1 MALSALRAAGRAFPQ
16 FCKSSPSPTPLPNP
30 TMKFASFAVALAAA
44 STASAFAPSS
54 SSSATRAIAS
64 NPLVAAPVARA
75 DTSLNLFGFGKLK
88 KFNKPAK
95 AGKDDITEAEVRAL
109 FELWNSALATGD
121 SRIVASRYTK
131 SPVLLPTVSDQ
142 PRTDFASVKDY
153 FDAFLKKSP
162 QGKIIDGNI
171 NIGDGWASDT
181 GIYEFTMGATGDVVK
196 ARYTYNYVK
205 EDGIWKIQHHHSSVM
220 PEEIAMGKAITEDE
234 VRGLFSLWNNA
245 LATKDP
251 KKVAARYAKQGVLLP
266 TVSDVP
272 RTDFASIE
280 DYFVNFLKLKP
291 QGEILESHVTIGHNW
306 CQDAGIYEFT
316 MGATG
321 KKVKGRYSFIYV
333 YEDGEWKINH
343 HHSSIM
349 PEGIVTAEPITEK
362 EVRGLFDL
370 WNGALATKNPQ
381 KVAARYSK
389 QGVLLPTV
397 SDVPR
402 TDNPGIVDYFTN
414 FLKLEPQGKI
424 ESGNIIVG
432 TNWAQDAGIYEFT
445 MGATGAR
452 VKGRY
457 TFVYVF
463 EDGEWKIS
471 QHHSS
476 VMPEASKPQAIT
488 EEEVKNLFQLWNS
501 ALATEDP
508 DAVAKRYASKAV
520 LLPTVSDVPRTDY
533 DLIKDYFV
541 GFLKKKP
548 QGEILESNVTI
559 GHNWCQDAGIYEF
572 TMGATGDKVKGRYS
586 FVYIYEDGEW
596 KISHHHSS
604 VMPEAFLGPAPKP
617 AGKKEAAPAEEKETV
632 LA

>member
-1 MALSALRAAGRAFPQ
+1 MRYTAIVITGLKL
-16 FCKSSPSPTPLPNP
+16 
-30 TMKFASFAVALAAA
+30 ASH
-44 STASAFAPSS
+44 TTAFAPKSVPSPITRSFTTNTRLNNSLRSLAITADSRRPKTPALIQETKATFSTADTTPAPKSS
-54 SSSATRAIAS
+54 SST
-64 NPLVAAPVARA
+64 
-75 DTSLNLFGFGKLK
+75 T
-88 KFNKPAK
+88 KP
-95 AGKDDITEAEVRAL
+95 TEKEVRAL

-121 SRIVASRYTK
+121 SRIVADRYIK
-131 SPVLLPTVSDQ
+131 SPMLLPTVSDV
-142 PRTDFASVKDY
+142 PRTDFDSVKDY
-153 FDAFLKKSP
+153 FDAFLLKEP
-162 QGKIIDGNI
+162 QGKILEGKIH
-171 NIGDGWASDT
+171 IGDGWASDS

-196 ARYTYNYVK
+196 ARYSYNYIV

-234 VRGLFSLWNNA
+234 VRSLFSLWNDA
-245 LATKDP
+245 LATEDP
-251 KKVAARYAKQGVLLP
+251 KKVADRYASAGVLLP

-272 RTDFASIE
+272 RTDYAAIE
-280 DYFVNFLKLKP
+280 DYFINFLKLKP
-291 QGEILESHVTIGHNW
+291 QGTILDSHVTIGQNW
-306 CQDAGIYEFT
+306 CQDVGIYEFA

-333 YEDGEWKINH
+333 YENGEWKINH

-349 PEGIVTAEPITEK
+349 PEGIVTAEPITDT
-362 EVRGLFDL
+362 EVRSLFDL
-370 WNGALATKNPQ
+370 WNNALATKDPEQ
-381 KVAARYSK
+381 VARRYSK
-389 QGVLLPTV
+389 AGVLLPTV

-402 TDNPGIVDYFTN
+402 TDHPGIVDYFTN
-414 FLKLEPQGKI
+414 FLKLEPQGEI

-432 TNWAQDAGIYEFT
+432 TNWCQDAGIYEFT
-445 MGATGAR
+445 LGATGDK

-476 VMPEASKPQAIT
+476 VMPEGTKPQPIT
-488 EEEVKNLFQLWNS
+488 EEEVGNLFYLWNS
-501 ALATEDP
+501 ALATGDP

-533 DLIKDYFV
+533 ELIKDYFV
-541 GFLKKKP
+541 SFLTKQP
-548 QGEILESNVTI
+548 QGEILESNITI

-572 TMGATGDKVKGRYS
+572 TMGTTGDKVKGRYS
-586 FVYIYEDGEW
+586 FVYVWEDGQW

-617 AGKKEAAPAEEKETV
+617 AVKEEEPALSLV
-632 LA
+632 

>member
-1 MALSALRAAGRAFPQ
+1 
-16 FCKSSPSPTPLPNP
+16 
-30 TMKFASFAVALAAA
+30 MKFTSFVVALTL
-44 STASAFAPSS
+44 STAAAFAP
-54 SSSATRAIAS
+54 
-64 NPLVAAPVARA
+64 NAPVNRVAQTGALNQIVAGPVSTQTRN
-75 DTSLNLFGFGKLK
+75 TELNLFGFGK
-88 KFNKPAK
+88 K
-95 AGKDDITEAEVRAL
+95 AAEPKSDITEKEVRAL

-131 SPVLLPTVSDQ
+131 DPVLLPTVSDQ
-142 PRTDFASVKDY
+142 VRTDTPSVQDY
-153 FDAFLKKSP
+153 FDSFLLKQP
-162 QGKIIDGNI
+162 QGKILEGKV
-171 NIGDGWASDT
+171 NIGDGWCSDT

-196 ARYTYNYVK
+196 ARYTYNYVQ

-245 LATKDP
+245 LATEDP
-251 KKVAARYAKQGVLLP
+251 KTVASRYAKAGVLLP
-266 TVSDVP
+266 TVSDTP

-291 QGEILESHVTIGHNW
+291 QGEILESHVTIGQNW
-306 CQDAGIYEFT
+306 CQDVGIYEFT
-316 MGATG
+316 MGANG

-333 YEDGEWKINH
+333 YENDEWKINH
-343 HHSSIM
+343 HHSSVM
-349 PEGIVTAEPITEK
+349 PEGIVTAEPITK
-362 EVRGLFDL
+362 TEVRDLFQV
-370 WNGALATKNPQ
+370 WNGALASKDPE
-381 KVAARYSK
+381 KVANCYSK
-389 QGVLLPTV
+389 ESVLLPTV

-402 TDNPGIVDYFTN
+402 NDRPGKVDYFTN
-414 FLKLEPQGKI
+414 FLKLEPQGEI
-424 ESGNIIVG
+424 ESGEIIVG

-445 MGATGAR
+445 MGATGAK

-476 VMPEASKPQAIT
+476 VMPEEQAPKAIS
-488 EEEVKNLFQLWNS
+488 EEEVRNLFQLWNS

-508 DAVAKRYASKAV
+508 DAVAKRYSKNAV

-541 GFLKKKP
+541 GFLQKKP

-586 FVYIYEDGEW
+586 YVYVWEEGQW

-604 VMPEAFLGPAPKP
+604 VMPEAFLGPSPKP
-617 AGKKEAAPAEEKETV
+617 AVKETV
-632 LA
+632 SA

>member
-1 MALSALRAAGRAFPQ
+1 
-16 FCKSSPSPTPLPNP
+16 
-30 TMKFASFAVALAAA
+30 MKFAAATIVLAVVAG
-44 STASAFAPSS
+44 TEAFAPAQTSPLARS
-54 SSSATRAIAS
+54 ASPDVATSSSA
-64 NPLVAAPVARA
+64 
-75 DTSLNLFGFGKLK
+75 LNLFGINTLK
-88 KFNKPAK
+88 AKMFNNPAK
-95 AGKDDITEAEVRAL
+95 SSADISEKEVRAL

-121 SRIVASRYTK
+121 SRIVASRYIK
-131 SPVLLPTVSDQ
+131 DPVLLATVSDQ
-142 PRTDFASVKDY
+142 PRTDFDSVKDY
-153 FDAFLKKSP
+153 FDAFLKKEP
-162 QGKIIDGNI
+162 QGKIVDGKVT
-171 NIGDGWASDT
+171 IGDGWASDA
-181 GIYEFTMGATGDVVK
+181 GIYEFTMGATGDKVK
-196 ARYTYNYVK
+196 ARYTYNYVQ
-205 EDGIWKIQHHHSSVM
+205 EDGVWKIQHHHSSVM
-220 PEEIAMGKAITEDE
+220 PEEIAMGKPITEDE

-245 LATKDP
+245 LATLDP
-251 KKVAARYAKQGVLLP
+251 KQVASRYASKGVLLP
-266 TVSDVP
+266 TVSDTP
-272 RTDFASIE
+272 RTDFESIE
-280 DYFVNFLKLKP
+280 DYFVHFLKLKP
-291 QGEILESHVTIGHNW
+291 QGEIVESHVTIGNNW
-306 CQDAGIYEFT
+306 CQDVGIYEFN

-321 KKVKGRYSFIYV
+321 KKVKGRYSFVYV

-343 HHSSIM
+343 HHSSVM
-349 PEGIVTAEPITEK
+349 PEGIVTAEPITKE
-362 EVRGLFDL
+362 EVRSLFGL
-370 WNGALATKNPQ
+370 WNDALASKDPEQ
-381 KVAARYSK
+381 VAKRYSK
-389 QGVLLPTV
+389 ESVLLPTV

-402 TDNPGIVDYFTN
+402 NDYLGKVDYFTN
-414 FLKLEPQGKI
+414 FLKLEPQGEI
-424 ESGNIIVG
+424 LDGNIIVG

-445 MGATGAR
+445 FGANGQK

-457 TFVYVF
+457 TYVYVF

-476 VMPEASKPQAIT
+476 VMPEAGKPQPIT

-508 DAVAKRYASKAV
+508 DAVAKRYSSEAV

-533 DLIKDYFV
+533 GLIKDYFV

-586 FVYIYEDGEW
+586 FVYVWEDGQW

-617 AGKKEAAPAEEKETV
+617 AVEGKVEEKETV